1 MYSLEDVFQQ
11 AVDDNF
17 AGNVNGKGYEAR
29 IANGVKVSKDN
40 HTKEIEFFNV
50 TRGGAYYQK
59 LTHKEIESFLEKGWK
74 HGAYVLSLS
83 NNRLRLDLI
92 ELSIRK
98 EINSKN
104 NPATLKSLRGRR
116 DKTLAKYNHFNQ
128 LINNFT
134 HGAD

>member
-11 AVDDNF
+11 AMDDTF
-17 AGNVNGKGYEAR
+17 AGNVSGKGYDAR
-29 IANGVKVSKDN
+29 ISNGVKVAKDS
-40 HTKEIEFFNV
+40 HTSEIEFFNV
-50 TRGGAYYQK
+50 TKGGAYYQK

-74 HGAYVLSLS
+74 YGAYVLSLS
-83 NNRLRLDLI
+83 NNRSRLDLI

-116 DKTLAKYNHFNQ
+116 DKTLGKYNHFNQ

-134 HGAD
+134 NGTD